1 MKKFVRTLAVS
12 AIWVLLAVSLCPA
25 AEETIKIG
33 VTAPLTGNFA
43 EYGQDMKNA
52 NTLAVDEINA
62 KGGVLGKKVELI
74 IMDSKSDPKEAA
86 LIAQKFTADKS
97 IVAQVG
103 DFSST
108 ACFAAAPVYER
119 AKMVQL
125 APTSSHPEFTKQG
138 EYMFTISGLQN
149 SRTPFIVE
157 HVLRDYL
164 HKKKV
169 ALIYPNN
176 DFGLAVQREFGPAC
190 EKFGLEIVGE
200 AYFQERERDFTTL
213 INKLRQSEP
222 EAIYLAAMY
231 NEAGPIARQIRRAGW
246 DVPLVGCSAA
256 FSNKLIELGGDAVE
270 GLLLDTLYTDID
282 PIPVVQDFV
291 KVYSERYGKRP
302 NFVAAQNYDAIRMIF
317 EAITRANSTDRTAI
331 RDQLLK
337 IKDFDGVTG
346 IFHFEPDRTVARK
359 YLILGIEKGQWVVKA
374 DKRR

>member
-1 MKKFVRTLAVS
+1 MAMILAFAVS
-12 AIWVLLAVSLCPA
+12 APA
-25 AEETIKIG
+25 ADTIKIG

-52 NTLAVDEINA
+52 NTLAANEINA
-62 KGGVLGKKVELI
+62 KGGVLGKKIELV

-86 LIAQKFTADKS
+86 LIAQKFTSDKS

-157 HVLRDYL
+157 YVLRDYL
-164 HKKKV
+164 NKKKV

-176 DFGLAVQREFGPAC
+176 DFGLAVQKEFGPAC

-231 NEAGPIARQIRRAGW
+231 NEAAPIARQIRRAGW

-256 FSNKLIELGGDAVE
+256 FSSKLIELGGDAVE

-291 KVYSERYGKRP
+291 KVYAELYGKKP
-302 NFVAAQNYDAIRMIF
+302 NFVAAQNYDAIRMVF
-317 EAITRANSTDRTAI
+317 QAIAEANSTDRTAI
-331 RDQLLK
+331 RDALAGLK
-337 IKDFDGVTG
+337 GFEGVTG
-346 IFHFEPDRTVARK
+346 KFHFEPNRTVDRK
-359 YLILGIEKGQWVVKA
+359 YLILGIEKGEWVVRA